1 MKTKTQKRYKKYT
14 KNIQKNNRKKYTKK
28 RLRGGVNYS
37 LNKLKQIKERFSKKE
52 KTEIEKRAEGKKDDT
67 ENLQSGVDMVNAV
80 GTKNIANTASDPTK
94 VNSAISMMPGNVKN
108 YLTKASSGIKNA
120 VNVVGKSASNAASS
134 VKYIAPNSEVIKT
147 VASSIDPNVAAIA
160 VHALSGVLVVSGVGI
175 PIAIG
180 LQVLLYVCTEMANSA
195 TLNAKLANVLEDVI
209 TIIVE
214 NNKLNG
220 LINFSLAFVEDEVY
234 APQEKKNRKYVID
247 DTIFEKLIH
256 NMEDLFKRIISVC
269 PDDCY
274 DKLFNPTT
282 GALLAELMQLE
293 EETENVDKNKDRE
306 TIETNKTVDSMTQ
319 VFIEIITKE
328 NKKRYGKDNKQ
339 GWFTKI
345 RRKYFTFE
353 QYEKVLLD
361 ISYKLSVCNGL
372 FMILKTQYDFLM
384 DYYEN
389 TFTRDDWRAI
399 WFDIQQEKE
408 YKRIFENKIFE
419 TVAKGAIN
427 KLEEI
432 PEELENTKRIK
443 I

>member
-1 MKTKTQKRYKKYT
+1 
-14 KNIQKNNRKKYTKK
+14 
-28 RLRGGVNYS
+28 
-37 LNKLKQIKERFSKKE
+37 
-52 KTEIEKRAEGKKDDT
+52 
-67 ENLQSGVDMVNAV
+67 MVNAV

>member
-14 KNIQKNNRKKYTKK
+14 KNIQKKYTNK

-37 LNKLKQIKERFSKKE
+37 LNKLKQIKKTMKERFSEKE

-108 YLTKASSGIKNA
+108 YLTKASSDIKNA
-120 VNVVGKSASNAASS
+120 VNVVGKSASNAASG

-195 TLNAKLANVLEDVI
+195 ILNAKLANVLEDVI

-269 PDDCY
+269 PDVCY
-274 DKLFNPTT
+274 DPLFNPKT
-282 GALLAELMQLE
+282 GTLLAELMRLE

-306 TIETNKTVDSMTQ
+306 TIETNKTVDSMTK

-328 NKKRYGKDNKQ
+328 NKKRYGKNGKQ
-339 GWFTKI
+339 GWFTEI

-399 WFDIQQEKE
+399 WFDIRQEKE